1 MVKAD
6 KTMRKRVL
14 VAIAALASSFSPV
27 MAAETYVG
35 ISPAACR
42 KVTVGSTSPDVE
54 FKPGVDVKGRS
65 VVPAEGPGGGLDP
78 SAARR
83 MLDVIRIPIT
93 VDLAKRMGLGGNGTR
108 FGSEIPLGEVT
119 FRGGQVYLDGAPLT
133 NSEQQQISE
142 ACRRAGFR

>member
-1 MVKAD
+1 MLKFLWA
-6 KTMRKRVL
+6 MMLLPL
-14 VAIAALASSFSPV
+14 VFSV
-27 MAAETYVG
+27 TTGMAAETYVG
-35 ISPAACR
+35 ISPSACR

-54 FKPGVDVKGRS
+54 YKPGVDVKGRA

-78 SAARR
+78 AMGRKI
-83 MLDVIRIPIT
+83 LDVIRIPIS

-119 FRGGQVYLDGAPLT
+119 LRGNQMYLDGAPLT
-133 NSEQQQISE
+133 NTEQNQISE